1 MPRTGSLTYLGTEHH
16 REERK
21 AMGKPGSEHVLADL
35 LAGIKGTP
43 KGGLDARVLVPHP
56 AETLSKGEL

>member
-1 MPRTGSLTYLGTEHH
+1 MTGNHDSQEAFAGH
-16 REERK
+16 
-21 AMGKPGSEHVLADL
+21 GKSPVLADL